1 MISQDKFCLFTTEDG
16 SLYATGENLKG
27 MLGLGSSVV
36 STGGKA
42 CRVFL
47 DPTSASEPRIIDF
60 KVGTNHALAL
70 TDDGR
75 VFGWG

>member
-1 MISQDKFCLFTTEDG
+1 
-16 SLYATGENLKG
+16 

-47 DPTSASEPRIIDF
+47 DPTIASEPRIIDF